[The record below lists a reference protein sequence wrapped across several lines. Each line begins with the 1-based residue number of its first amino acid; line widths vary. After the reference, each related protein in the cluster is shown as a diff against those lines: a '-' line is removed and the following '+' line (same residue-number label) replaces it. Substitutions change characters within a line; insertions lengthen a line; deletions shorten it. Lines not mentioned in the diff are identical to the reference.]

1 MAEVKKQTAE
11 IVDPWKTPKETWQFV
26 TLPEEDPLGTKFP
39 QISLNKTIFQPG
51 ETYQVPPAVAA
62 YVNERI
68 KAFNRSC
75 VRLLQPNVDRLA
87 QQQVAAGTSGPV
99 AVSYIDATQ
108 IKTV

>member
-1 MAEVKKQTAE
+1 MPEVKKQTVEAN
-11 IVDPWKTPKETWQFV
+11 DPWKSPKETWQFV

-39 QISLNKTIFQPG
+39 QISLNKTIFQAG
-51 ETYQVPPAVAA
+51 ETYQVPPQVAA

-87 QQQVAAGTSGPV
+87 QQQVAAGTASPM
-99 AVSYIDATQ
+99 AVNYIDATQ
-108 IKTV
+108 VKTT